1 MQNFAEQ
8 LGAVRKERHITQE
21 QLAQE
26 MNVSRTTISRWEKG
40 IMMPDIDTIKHLSKV
55 LNYNFFTV
63 EGLAEE
69 AQTAPEAEEIP
80 AQPEENTAQETA
92 VQQTESTSRKKRFVL
107 PAVLGA
113 VLLCA
118 VLIVCLLTN
127 QKPAD
132 EPAVTYEPFT
142 YEWYQQEQTPV
153 ERQAFVS
160 ITIDED
166 PVPVIRDADFPE
178 GLGWRF
184 CFKMEEVNGVP
195 FTVEKITYQMFASE
209 TRCDTWTYEGE
220 DILMAFGNPNL
231 SNGRVAEWRGGLKY
245 QPMKGAAIAIEGT
258 DANGNALTF
267 YRFAELSQEIPE

>member
-1 MQNFAEQ
+1 MQRFAEQ

-40 IMMPDIDTIKHLSKV
+40 IMMPDIDTIKHLSQV

-92 VQQTESTSRKKRFVL
+92 VQQTETAPRKKRFVL

-118 VLIVCLLTN
+118 VLIVCLLMN
-127 QKPAD
+127 GNSQPLHD
-132 EPAVTYEPFT
+132 EQANSTPT
-142 YEWYQQEQTPV
+142 QQPIAQQANVIITPD
-153 ERQAFVS
+153 QNPCPL
-160 ITIDED
+160 IPI
-166 PVPVIRDADFPE
+166 ADFKE
-178 GLGWRF
+178 GYGWKYTI
-184 CFKMEEVNGVP
+184 CFEETADVP
-195 FTVEKITYQMFASE
+195 FTASSLTRTYICDDDTEDPREYVVEHIVGA
-209 TRCDTWTYEGE
+209 WGE
-220 DILMAFGNPNL
+220 DTLYRGAPRYW
-231 SNGRVAEWRGGLKY
+231 NGGMPMQGIKGIRFTLKG
-245 QPMKGAAIAIEGT
+245 M
-258 DANGNALTF
+258 DANGNELEF
-267 YRFAELSQEIPE
+267 ECCLELSKEVAE

>member
-63 EGLAEE
+63 KGLAEE

-92 VQQTESTSRKKRFVL
+92 VQQRSSTPRKRKFVL

-113 VLLCA
+113 VLMCA
-118 VLIVCLLTN
+118 VVIVCLLMN
-127 QKPAD
+127 GNGQPAQIQQANNTPTQQ
-132 EPAVTYEPFT
+132 PAA
-142 YEWYQQEQTPV
+142 QQANVIITPD
-153 ERQAFVS
+153 QNPCPL
-160 ITIDED
+160 IPI
-166 PVPVIRDADFPE
+166 ADFRE
-178 GLGWRF
+178 GYGWKYTI
-184 CFKMEEVNGVP
+184 CFEETAGVP
-195 FTVEKITYQMFASE
+195 FTASSLTRIYILDDGAEDLREYVVEHIVGA
-209 TRCDTWTYEGE
+209 WGE
-220 DILMAFGNPNL
+220 DTLYRGAPRYW
-231 SNGRVAEWRGGLKY
+231 NGGMPMQGIKGMRYTLK
-245 QPMKGAAIAIEGT
+245 GT
-258 DANGNALTF
+258 DANGNELEF
-267 YRFAELSQEIPE
+267 ECYIELSKEIAE